1 VTERRTRWILVLLL
15 VAQLVLITAQVS
27 TSQPEPTV
35 LERGLLRL
43 VAPVARGVR
52 EASRLPNRLLER
64 FRGRRSLLEENRRL
78 RHEVRDLRLEM
89 LRLSDVEEEMKRL
102 RGALDYAQGR
112 DGARLR
118 VADVVY
124 ADHTSSMRTLI
135 VYVGDATGVVKNQ
148 PVVAAD
154 GLVGR
159 VIFTTGPYAKVQLLT
174 DRAAAVGAMIERTR
188 RQGIIRGWTSPE
200 LRPELRLQLVPLQA
214 EVYPGDR
221 VLTSGIDGVYPRG
234 IPVGTVVSV
243 EPSEGLFHRIRVR
256 PATDFGKLDQVYLL
270 STDPVPE
277 KLRTELP
284 PELRGEPQSPEAS
297 SPEESSGASP

>member
-1 VTERRTRWILVLLL
+1 MTERRTRWILVLLL

-27 TSQPEPTV
+27 TTQPEPTV

-43 VAPVARGVR
+43 MAPMVR
-52 EASRLPNRLLER
+52 SVQKVSHFPGRLWEG
-64 FRGRRSLLEENRRL
+64 FRQQHTLLEENRRL
-78 RHEVRDLRLEM
+78 REELRGLRVELLHLGALEGE
-89 LRLSDVEEEMKRL
+89 LDRL
-102 RGALDYAQGR
+102 RDALEYTQARED
-112 DGARLR
+112 ARLR

-135 VYVGDATGVVKNQ
+135 VFIGDATEVGRNQ

-159 VIFTTGPYAKVQLLT
+159 ILFTTGPYAKVQLLT

-188 RQGIIRGWTSPE
+188 RQGIIRGWDSS
-200 LRPELRLQLVPLQA
+200 ELRLQLVPLQA
-214 EVYPGDR
+214 EVRPGDR
-221 VLTSGIDGVYPRG
+221 VLTSGLDGVYPRG

-243 EPSEGLFHRIRVR
+243 EGSEGLFHRIAVR
-256 PATDFGKLDQVYLL
+256 PATDFGTLDQVYLL

-277 KLRTELP
+277 
-284 PELRGEPQSPEAS
+284 ELRRTLAVEPGGDLLRET
-297 SPEESSGASP
+297 PEESAGASP

>member
-1 VTERRTRWILVLLL
+1 MTERRTRWILVLLL

-43 VAPVARGVR
+43 MAPMVR
-52 EASRLPNRLLER
+52 SVQKVGRLPGRLLE
-64 FRGRRSLLEENRRL
+64 GLRRQRTLFEENRRL
-78 RHEVRDLRLEM
+78 RDELRELRLEV
-89 LRLSDVEEEMKRL
+89 LRLGTLEGELDRL
-102 RGALDYAQGR
+102 RDALEYTQAR
-112 DGARLR
+112 DDARLR

-135 VYVGDATGVVKNQ
+135 VYIGDASDVGRNR

-159 VIFTTGPYAKVQLLT
+159 VLFATGPYAKVQLLT

-188 RQGIIRGWTSPE
+188 RQGIIRGWGPS
-200 LRPELRLQLVPLQA
+200 ELRLQLVPLQA
-214 EVYPGDR
+214 EVRSGDR
-221 VLTSGIDGVYPRG
+221 VLTSGLDGVYPRG

-243 EPSEGLFHRIRVR
+243 ESSEGLFHRIAVR
-256 PATDFGKLDQVYLL
+256 PATDFGTLDQVYLL

-277 KLRTELP
+277 ELQRTLSTGPGGDLP
-284 PELRGEPQSPEAS
+284 REI
-297 SPEESSGASP
+297 PEEPAGASP